1 MTTDEKT
8 GPGAHAGE
16 VAHSIEREAARKIR
30 ARSTRRRGA
39 LTGFG
44 LFGLV
49 GWSVSVPT
57 LAGLALGIWLDR
69 KLPAQASWT
78 LTFLIIG
85 IGLGCLQAWYWIRQ
99 ELRRE

>member
-1 MTTDEKT
+1 MTAEKPVP
-8 GPGAHAGE
+8 GPRAGDMAHR
-16 VAHSIEREAARKIR
+16 IEREAARKLR
-30 ARSTRRRGA
+30 ARATRRRRA

-78 LTFLIIG
+78 LTFLMIG
-85 IGLGCLQAWYWIRQ
+85 IALGCLQAWYWIRQ

>member
-1 MTTDEKT
+1 MTAEKPDP
-8 GPGAHAGE
+8 GPRAGG
-16 VAHSIEREAARKIR
+16 VAHRIEREAARKLR
-30 ARSTRRRGA
+30 ARATRRRGA

-78 LTFLIIG
+78 LTFLMIG
-85 IGLGCLQAWYWIRQ
+85 IALGCLQAWYWIRQ